1 MSNLNKRIEPEIK
14 PDDEIK
20 QAEPERKEKR
30 RKHSKANKAFS
41 EIMGGTM
48 LSKDG
53 FVTLFPFLI
62 YVVFLSMLYIT
73 NVYLAE
79 DMSRESA
86 QLKKK
91 VENLHVEYVYLKS
104 EITSL
109 TKQSN
114 MVKMLERNGIK
125 ESVDPLKKIVVE
137 KEGGRH
143 E

>member
-1 MSNLNKRIEPEIK
+1 
-14 PDDEIK
+14 
-20 QAEPERKEKR
+20 
-30 RKHSKANKAFS
+30 
-41 EIMGGTM
+41 
-48 LSKDG
+48 
-53 FVTLFPFLI
+53 
-62 YVVFLSMLYIT
+62 MLYIT

-114 MVKMLERNGIK
+114 MVRMLEKKGIK
-125 ESVDPLKKIVVE
+125 ESVDPLKKIIVAN
-137 KEGGRH
+137 EGGQNERP
-143 E
+143 